1 MLSINSRFKYNKN
14 YSIDDLMGGEGLF
27 VGGSISAFTL
37 ANNHDYHFIN
47 WNGSNVL
54 R

>member
-1 MLSINSRFKYNKN
+1 MLSINSRFKYKKN

-37 ANNHDYHFIN
+37 ASNHDYHFIN